1 MKKFLSLFV
10 ALIATTYLWAEDF
23 EVDGIYYLILTSE
36 TNEVQVTFRG
46 ESYDSY
52 NDEYIDSVIIPET
65 VSYNGTTYSV
75 TSIGW
80 AFMDCRSL
88 ASVTIPNSVTSIK
101 WWAFRNCSSLVSIT
115 IPNSVTS
122 IGNSAF
128 QSCSSLT
135 SIVIP
140 NSVTSI
146 ESGTFSGCSSLTSIN
161 IPNGVTT
168 IGSSAFHGCSGLT
181 SITIPDSVTSIE
193 MSAFS
198 GCSSLTSVNIP
209 DGVMSIG
216 KSAFSGCSSLTSI
229 NIPNSVTSIGD
240 YPFSGCSSLTSVVW
254 NVKNY
259 ADFSERSKNPLY
271 SIRSQITSFT
281 FGDSVEYT
289 PANLCYGMDKLTSIV
304 WNSKSCADFSNS
316 VSAPLYDI
324 RTQIT
329 SFTFGESVEDI
340 PAYLCFDMSNLTSI
354 IIPNSVTSIGNNAFF
369 NCSSLTSITIGNSV
383 TSIGNAAFA
392 NCSSLT
398 SFTIP
403 NSVTTIGYEAFSGCS
418 SLTSINIPNG
428 VTSIEGYAFNACSS
442 LTSINIPDGVTS
454 IGNNAFANCSSLT
467 SITIPNSVT
476 SIGNNAFAGRT
487 KLYDIYCYAMAP
499 PTAYKSS
506 FVNYNA
512 FVHVP
517 CDALRYYQADIT
529 WGEFKHLQC
538 IDSEDVTTDG
548 ITVTP
553 STNDVTITWPTEDG
567 ADTYS
572 IVITKDGEV
581 FCTLTFNS
589 NGQLVSIAFAPGRE
603 GNHPAQYT
611 EAAANGYRFT
621 VTGLKEGTKYG
632 YNLDVKD
639 STDKTIKS
647 YEGEFTT
654 LGGNE
659 TSVEDVIQNATNTQK
674 LLRNGQLI
682 ILRDGVEYN
691 AMGAQIQ

>member
-1 MKKFLSLFV
+1 MRKLFFLFV
-10 ALIATTYLWAEDF
+10 ALLATTTLWAHDF

-36 TNEVQVTFRG
+36 TNEVEVTCRG

-122 IGNSAF
+122 IETSTFSG
-128 QSCSSLT
+128 CSSLT
-135 SIVIP
+135 SVTIG
-140 NSVTSI
+140 NSVTNI
-146 ESGTFSGCSSLTSIN
+146 GWDAFSGCSSLTSIN
-161 IPNGVTT
+161 IPNSVTT
-168 IGSSAFHGCSGLT
+168 IGK
-181 SITIPDSVTSIE
+181 
-193 MSAFS
+193 M
-198 GCSSLTSVNIP
+198 
-209 DGVMSIG
+209 
-216 KSAFSGCSSLTSI
+216 AFSGCSSLTSI
-229 NIPNSVTSIGD
+229 NIPNSVTSIGDGAFWGCSSLTSITIPNSVTSIGERAFYNCSSLTSITIPNSVTSIGD

-271 SIRSQITSFT
+271 SICSQITSFT
-281 FGDSVEYT
+281 FGDSVEYA
-289 PANLCYGMDKLTSIV
+289 PANLCCGMDKLTSIV
-304 WNSKSCADFSNS
+304 WNSKSCADFSSS

-354 IIPNSVTSIGNNAFF
+354 IIPNSVTSIGNDAFF
-369 NCSSLTSITIGNSV
+369 NCSSLTSITTPDSV
-383 TSIGNAAFA
+383 TSIGTYAFA

-398 SFTIP
+398 SF
-403 NSVTTIGYEAFSGCS
+403 
-418 SLTSINIPNG
+418 NIPNG
-428 VTSIEGYAFNACSS
+428 LTSIEGYAFNACSS
-442 LTSINIPDGVTS
+442 LTSINIPDGVTT
-454 IGNNAFANCSSLT
+454 IGKSAFSVCSSLT

-476 SIGNNAFAGRT
+476 SIGEKAFYNCSSLTSITIPNGVTSIGDEAFAGRT

-517 CDALRYYQADIT
+517 CDALRYYQADVT

-538 IDSEDVTTDG
+538 IDSEDVTTVG

-603 GNHPAQYT
+603 GNHPAQYA

-691 AMGAQIQ
+691 AMGQEL

>member
-1 MKKFLSLFV
+1 MKKLFSLFL
-10 ALIATTYLWAEDF
+10 ALVATTTLWAHDF

-75 TSIGW
+75 TNIGW

-88 ASVTIPNSVTSIK
+88 ASVTIPNSVTSIQ

-122 IGNSAF
+122 IETSTFSGCSSLTSVTIGNSVTNIGWNAF
-128 QSCSSLT
+128 SGCSSLT
-135 SIVIP
+135 SITIP

-146 ESGTFSGCSSLTSIN
+146 GDAAFLGCSSLTSIN
-161 IPNGVTT
+161 IPNSVTT

-181 SITIPDSVTSIE
+181 SITIPNSVTSIGE
-193 MSAFS
+193 GAFY
-198 GCSSLTSVNIP
+198 N
-209 DGVMSIG
+209 
-216 KSAFSGCSSLTSI
+216 CSSLTSI
-229 NIPNSVTSIGD
+229 TIPNGVTSIGD

-259 ADFSERSKNPLY
+259 PDFSERSKNPLY
-271 SIRSQITSFT
+271 SICSQITSFT
-281 FGDSVEYT
+281 FGDSVEYA
-289 PANLCYGMDKLTSIV
+289 PAHLCYGMDKLTSIV
-304 WNSKSCADFSNS
+304 WNSKSCADFSSS

-324 RTQIT
+324 HTQIT

-340 PAYLCFDMSNLTSI
+340 PAYLCFNMSNLTSI
-354 IIPNSVTSIGNNAFF
+354 IIPNSVTSIGNSAFF
-369 NCSSLTSITIGNSV
+369 NCSSLTSITIPDSV
-383 TSIGNAAFA
+383 TSIGTSAFE
-392 NCSSLT
+392 NC
-398 SFTIP
+398 F
-403 NSVTTIGYEAFSGCS
+403 

-428 VTSIEGYAFNACSS
+428 VTSIEAYAFNACSS
-442 LTSINIPDGVTS
+442 LTSINIPNSVTS

-467 SITIPNSVT
+467 SVTIPNSVT
-476 SIGNNAFAGRT
+476 TIGDEAFAGRT

-517 CDALRYYQADIT
+517 CDALRYYQADVT

-538 IDSEDVTTDG
+538 IDSEDVTTVG

-603 GNHPAQYT
+603 GNHPAQYA

-659 TSVEDVIQNATNTQK
+659 TSVEDVIQNANNFQK

>member
-1 MKKFLSLFV
+1 MKKLFCLFV
-10 ALIATTYLWAEDF
+10 ALLATTTLWAHDF

-88 ASVTIPNSVTSIK
+88 ASVTIPNSVTSIQ

-122 IGNSAF
+122 IGHSA
-128 QSCSSLT
+128 
-135 SIVIP
+135 
-140 NSVTSI
+140 
-146 ESGTFSGCSSLTSIN
+146 FSGCSS
-161 IPNGVTT
+161 
-168 IGSSAFHGCSGLT
+168 LT

-193 MSAFS
+193 MSAFE

-216 KSAFSGCSSLTSI
+216 KFAFSGCSSLTSI

-240 YPFSGCSSLTSVVW
+240 AAFWGCSSLTSINIPNSVTSIGENAFYNCSSLTSITIPNGVTSIGVYAFLGCSSLTSVVW

-259 ADFSERSKNPLY
+259 ADFSEPSKNPLY

-281 FGDSVEYT
+281 FGDSVEYA
-289 PANLCYGMDKLTSIV
+289 PAYLCYGMDKLTSIV

-316 VSAPLYDI
+316 VSVPLYDI

-354 IIPNSVTSIGNNAFF
+354 IIPNSVTSIGNDAFF
-369 NCSSLTSITIGNSV
+369 NCSSLTSITTPDSV
-383 TSIGNAAFA
+383 TSIGTYAFA

-398 SFTIP
+398 SF
-403 NSVTTIGYEAFSGCS
+403 
-418 SLTSINIPNG
+418 NIPNG
-428 VTSIEGYAFNACSS
+428 LTSIEGYAFNACSS
-442 LTSINIPDGVTS
+442 LTSINIPDGVKT
-454 IGNNAFANCSSLT
+454 IGKSAFSVCSSLT

-476 SIGNNAFAGRT
+476 SIGERAFYNCSSLTSITIPNGVTSIGDEAFAGRT

-517 CDALRYYQADIT
+517 CDALRYYQADVT

-538 IDSEDVTTDG
+538 IDSEDVTTVG

-553 STNDVTITWPTEDG
+553 STNDVTITWSTEDG

-603 GNHPAQYT
+603 GNHPAQYA

-674 LLRNGQLI
+674 LLRNGQLS

-691 AMGAQIQ
+691 AMGQEL

>member
-1 MKKFLSLFV
+1 MKKLFCLFV
-10 ALIATTYLWAEDF
+10 ALLATTTLWAHDF

-88 ASVTIPNSVTSIK
+88 ASVTIPNSVTSIQ

-122 IGNSAF
+122 IGHSA
-128 QSCSSLT
+128 
-135 SIVIP
+135 
-140 NSVTSI
+140 
-146 ESGTFSGCSSLTSIN
+146 FSGCSS
-161 IPNGVTT
+161 
-168 IGSSAFHGCSGLT
+168 LT

-193 MSAFS
+193 MSAFE

-216 KSAFSGCSSLTSI
+216 KFAFSGCSSLTSI

-240 YPFSGCSSLTSVVW
+240 AAFWGCSSLTSINIPNSVTSIGENAFYNCSSLTSITIPNGVTSIGVYAFLGCSSLTSVVW

-259 ADFSERSKNPLY
+259 ADFSEPSKNPLY

-281 FGDSVEYT
+281 FGDSVEYA
-289 PANLCYGMDKLTSIV
+289 PAYLCYGMDKLTSIV

-316 VSAPLYDI
+316 VSVPLYDI

-354 IIPNSVTSIGNNAFF
+354 IIPNSVTSIGNDAFF
-369 NCSSLTSITIGNSV
+369 NCSSLTSITTPDSV
-383 TSIGNAAFA
+383 TSIGTYAFA

-398 SFTIP
+398 SF
-403 NSVTTIGYEAFSGCS
+403 
-418 SLTSINIPNG
+418 NIPNG
-428 VTSIEGYAFNACSS
+428 LTSIEGYAFNACSS
-442 LTSINIPDGVTS
+442 LTSINIPDGVKT
-454 IGNNAFANCSSLT
+454 IGKSAFSVCSSLT

-476 SIGNNAFAGRT
+476 SIGERAFYNCSSLTSITIPNGVTSIGDEAFAGRT

-517 CDALRYYQADIT
+517 CDALRYYQADVT

-538 IDSEDVTTDG
+538 IDSEDVTTVG

-553 STNDVTITWPTEDG
+553 STNDVTITWSTEDG

-603 GNHPAQYT
+603 GNHPAQYA

-691 AMGAQIQ
+691 AMGQEL